1 MKWGRS
7 SKPVFFLDLN
17 YESDSFRAHCK
28 SRGVLKCKAI
38 EFN

>member
-1 MKWGRS
+1 MKSGPS
-7 SKPVFFLDLN
+7 YKPVFFLDLS

-28 SRGVLKCKAI
+28 SCGVPKCTAI